1 MKTKKTIF
9 SVLFLL
15 TLVFS
20 FMQKGIQ
27 VFASEVP
34 NITTNYEIVPG
45 ETTNARIALE
55 NTDTV
60 SHAYTLSNGQLPEGF
75 NGYFSLDGNVVN
87 NITLDAS
94 QKNIIDFFIDVPL
107 NTSVADMSIPL
118 EIIRDDGVKES
129 LSVSFTL
136 NQDYALSISS
146 NIQSLKSINGDSI
159 VLEIGVTNTGNKDLT
174 DLSLQVDPPYKWIVE
189 NVNPTSLTLK
199 PGENSLYELKVTIPS
214 SGQAGQYPINISCTN
229 SDVTSNSISIP
240 VNVSTSANYFWW
252 ITGIIGVLLIF
263 TILYFKKHG
272 RR

>member
-1 MKTKKTIF
+1 MKTNTTIF

-20 FMQKGIQ
+20 FMQKDIQ

-34 NITTNYEIVPG
+34 SITSNYEMVPG
-45 ETTNARIALE
+45 ESTNARISLE
-55 NTDTV
+55 NMDTV
-60 SHAYTLSNGQLPEGF
+60 PHTYTLNFGQLPEGF
-75 NGYFSLDGNVVN
+75 NGYFSLDGKVINS
-87 NITLDAS
+87 ITISAS
-94 QKNIIDFFIDVPL
+94 QKNLINFFIDVPL
-107 NTSVADMSIPL
+107 NTSATNMSIPL

-136 NQDYALSISS
+136 NPNYALSISS
-146 NIQSLKSINGDSI
+146 SIQSIKAINGDSI
-159 VLEIGVTNTGNKDLT
+159 MLEIGVTNTGNKDLT
-174 DLSLQVDPPYKWIVE
+174 DLSLQVDPPYKWIVD
-189 NVNPTSLTLK
+189 NVDPTNLTLK
-199 PGENSLYELKVTIPS
+199 PGENSLYKLKVTIPT

-240 VNVSTSANYFWW
+240 VNVSTSVNYFWW